1 MKSGESNRG
10 SSRGETDDVE
20 LLRKLA
26 GIKDSK
32 EMKAE
37 TQLNRLLGKVWRN
50 PYDVL
55 QIDMNANDDEIRK
68 QFKMF
73 TIILHPDKCD
83 DPRAK
88 DAFPIIDSSYKTLQD
103 PTKKRM
109 FQKIMSDAKER
120 TDYEREQENKKRKKQ
135 DLPPLPL
142 DTYHDQYMLNCK
154 KIFDEIEDAREH
166 QARQDR
172 GAQLRRQ
179 EKVDLLVAKKEY
191 EIFTQDQWEKSQPER
206 IDKWKKFQNK
216 AGRIGGRGTTGEIR
230 HPSMRPEERESEF
243 TKDATLSAKASTID
257 PDDIV
262 LSRR

>member
-1 MKSGESNRG
+1 MKGSESGKSGNKPDE
-10 SSRGETDDVE
+10 DDVD

-50 PYDVL
+50 PFDVL
-55 QIDMNANDDEIRK
+55 QLSMNANEDEIRK

-88 DAFPIIDSSYKTLQD
+88 DAFPIIDASYKTLQD
-103 PTKKRM
+103 PQKKRM

-135 DLPPLPL
+135 GMPPLPL
-142 DTYHDQYMLNCK
+142 DTYNDQYALNCK

-166 QARQDR
+166 QAQQDR

-191 EIFTQDQWEKSQPER
+191 EIFTQEQWEKSQPER
-206 IDKWKKFQNK
+206 IDKWKKFQQK
-216 AGRIGGRGTTGEIR
+216 AGRIGARGTTGEIR

-243 TKDATLSAKASTID
+243 TKDGSLSAKASTID
-257 PDDIV
+257 PDDIL